1 MKRIVVIGAGHVGL
15 YVAERLGKKLKSE
28 IKKGQVEVM
37 VIDRN
42 QHMTY
47 QPLLPEAAAG
57 SLSPRHAIIPL
68 RSVLKSCTLVTGEV
82 TRIQH
87 SDKTVTVQPATGPAR
102 EIEYDDIVVAPGS
115 VSRPLPVPGL
125 AENAIGFKSIGE
137 AIWLRSHILSR
148 FDVAA
153 STEDPEVRKAALR
166 FVTIGGG
173 FAGCEAMAEMQ
184 DACNAIIK
192 KRYPELDPDEMEWYL
207 IEATGRIMPE
217 VGPEMGAY
225 AARQLTKRGVDVR
238 LETVMKSCEN
248 GHVVLADG
256 DEFDC
261 DTIIWTAGV
270 MPTPML
276 KDTDFPLGPKG
287 HIMGNTRLQVIEE
300 DVEDPKNDFGR
311 PIEGAW
317 AAGDSAQIP
326 DTSDFPIPYCTPS
339 AQHAVRQAQVL
350 ADNVYAKYINTEL
363 KAYEHKY
370 IGSVAGLG
378 LYKGVAHVYGMKVRG
393 FMAWL
398 MHRGYH
404 LMKVPGTS
412 RKARILVDWIVTSLS
427 SREMAQLSE
436 IEEGRRPF
444 EAIASGGKPYRPVDH
459 GTD

>member
-1 MKRIVVIGAGHVGL
+1 MIGAGHVGL
-15 YVAERLGKKLKSE
+15 YVAERLGKKFKSE
-28 IKKGQVEVM
+28 IKKGHVEVM

-68 RSVLKSCTLVTGEV
+68 RSVLKNCTIVTAEV
-82 TRIQH
+82 VNVQH
-87 SDKTVTVQPATGPAR
+87 SDKTITVQPATGPSR
-102 EIEYDDIVVAPGS
+102 EIEYDDIVVAPGA

-137 AIWLRSHILSR
+137 AIWLRSHVLTR
-148 FDVAA
+148 LDVAA
-153 STEDPEVRKAALR
+153 STDDPDVRKAALR
-166 FVTIGGG
+166 FVTVGGG
-173 FAGCEAMAEMQ
+173 FAGCEAMAELQ
-184 DACNAIIK
+184 DAVHAIIK
-192 KRYPELDPDEMEWYL
+192 KRYPDLDKNELEWYL

-217 VGPEMGAY
+217 VGPQMGAY
-225 AARQLTKRGVDVR
+225 AARQLTKRGVDIR

-276 KDTDFPLGPKG
+276 KDTDLPLGPKG
-287 HIMGNTRLQVIEE
+287 HVIGNTRLQVVEE
-300 DVEDPKNDFGR
+300 DPENPKENFGK
-311 PIEGAW
+311 PVEGAW
-317 AAGDSAQIP
+317 TAGDCAQIP
-326 DTSDFPIPYCTPS
+326 DTTDFPLPYCTPS
-339 AQHAVRQAQVL
+339 AQHAVRQAPIL
-350 ADNVYAKYINTEL
+350 ADNIYAAYLNSEL

-378 LYKGVAHVYGMKVRG
+378 LYKGVAHVYGMKVKG
-393 FMAWL
+393 FMAWM

-404 LMKVPGTS
+404 LMKVPGIGRRS
-412 RKARILVDWIVTSLS
+412 RILIDWLVTSLS

-444 EAIASGGKPYRPVDH
+444 EAIAQGEKPYRTVKSGDQ
-459 GTD
+459 